1 MGRGLREAWFRMA
14 SKGGSAP
21 SLYAI
26 LGLNK
31 DSSDVEIRSAYRKL
45 AKKWHPDKWSND
57 PSLAEQAKLRF
68 QEIQEAYSVLSDDTK
83 RTMYDAGIYE
93 SEDDVD
99 GFSDFLDEM
108 ATMMANVRDQ
118 SNTEDSFEEL
128 QQAFLKMVNDNCFS
142 SDGFQQFEPPSEKE
156 GSKCENNDF
165 LNEDMGDEWWGD
177 DTFCDLMNEDMGDES
192 SGDYTFYDPISN
204 LHAYD
209 DDLYSTIE
217 NHHQIAQGEQDLFVN
232 NGHKKPRIYTAEGT
246 DFEIY
251 SFRPTPELNS
261 YSSTTFVA

>member
-83 RTMYDAGIYE
+83 RTMYDAGVYE

-217 NHHQIAQGEQDLFVN
+217 NHHQIAQGKQDPFVN
-232 NGHKKPRIYTAEGT
+232 NGHKKPRICTAEGT

-261 YSSTTFVA
+261 YSYTAFVA